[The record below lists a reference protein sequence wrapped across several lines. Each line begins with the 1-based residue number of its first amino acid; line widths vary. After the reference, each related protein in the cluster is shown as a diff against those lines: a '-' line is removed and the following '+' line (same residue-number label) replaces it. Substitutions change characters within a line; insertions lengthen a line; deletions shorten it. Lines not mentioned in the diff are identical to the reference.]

1 MEGPVETRQLGK
13 DGPNVPVIGLGTFP
27 FSGSMGDVTDER
39 SFRVIERALE
49 LGMTF
54 IDTAEGYGRGRS
66 EAIIGRAIK
75 NQRDKVFIA
84 TKVFGRP
91 LNRERIEHAIHSS
104 LLRLGTDYIDLYQIH
119 WPDASTPVEESIRVI
134 DDLIRAGKVRHA
146 GVSNFDV
153 SLLERAISVR
163 HIASN
168 QMPFSLLD
176 RQIENEIMPFCK
188 KNGIAIIPYSPLG
201 KGLLTGKFNLETSFP
216 TTDARSRMNG
226 FQNEDYES
234 NLRVAKGVQKMAQ
247 DKGVRPA
254 QIAIAWTLQREE
266 VASCIPGAT
275 QPVQCDENAG
285 AADITF
291 TLKELTLLD
300 ELSEGAPGGTEVRF

>member
-1 MEGPVETRQLGK
+1 MKKRQLGK

-27 FSGSMGDVTDER
+27 FSGSMGNVTDER
-39 SFRVIERALE
+39 SFRVIQRALD

-66 EAIIGRAIK
+66 ETIIGRAMK
-75 NQRDKVFIA
+75 NKRDKVFLA

-91 LNRERIEHAIHSS
+91 LNRQRIENAIHSS

-119 WPDASTPVEESIRVI
+119 WPDPSTPVEESIRVL

-153 SLLERAISVR
+153 PLLKRAVSVR
-163 HIASN
+163 QIASN
-168 QMPFSLLD
+168 QMPYSLLD
-176 RQIENEIMPFCK
+176 RQIENEVMPFCK
-188 KNGIAIIPYSPLG
+188 ENGIAIIPYSPLG
-201 KGLLTGKFNLETSFP
+201 KGLLTGKFNQKTSFP

-226 FQNEDYES
+226 FQTQDYES
-234 NLRVAKGVQKMAQ
+234 NLDVAKGIQTMAEE
-247 DKGVRPA
+247 KGVRPS

-291 TLKELTLLD
+291 TQKELTFLD
-300 ELSEGAPGGTEVRF
+300 DLSEGAPGGTEVRF